1 MKKNDQFKKI
11 EEGLRKAVAKA
22 IARHKLLGQSI
33 AIWKDGKVVIV
44 PANKIKVP
52 SVIKKNPSQRKSK

>member
-1 MKKNDQFKKI
+1 MKKEDQFKKI
-11 EEGLRKAVAKA
+11 EQALRKAVADA

-33 AIWKDGKVVIV
+33 AIWKNGKVIIV

-52 SVIKKNPSQRKSK
+52 ALAKKKTIQRKLK